1 MIANF
6 RLTNRCHS
14 CICVPQQAQ
23 ALAGVLH
30 QDHTPQDVVH
40 TWEGLDFE
48 MIIDQC
54 ALVTSCSQDS
64 LQAYLDNFHRTLQ
77 NAQAEL
83 ESAPEK
89 TSGIREFVHFA
100 EASLKRYVLS
110 KASGDTSTER
120 QSQSTGTVL
129 QLHSSTQSDTY
140 SPRVDERSFLLK
152 WSYLSGQVL
161 RELTIK
167 SSPSFGSYQ
176 IMSLF
181 IE

>member
-1 MIANF
+1 M
-6 RLTNRCHS
+6 
-14 CICVPQQAQ
+14 
-23 ALAGVLH
+23 AGVLH
-30 QDHTPQDVVH
+30 QDHTPQDVLH
-40 TWEGLDFE
+40 TWEGLDYE

-54 ALVTSCSQDS
+54 ALVTSCNQES
-64 LQAYLDNFHRTLQ
+64 LQAYLDHFHKTLQ
-77 NAQAEL
+77 NAKAEI

-100 EASLKRYVLS
+100 DASLKRYVLS
-110 KASGDTSTER
+110 KARGDTPTER
-120 QSQSTGTVL
+120 NSQPIGTVL
-129 QLHSSTQSDTY
+129 HLHASTQSDIHT
-140 SPRVDERSFLLK
+140 STVDERSYLLK